1 MYRNYLSI
9 VISFVFILTINFT
22 GPVLAEE
29 NGTGSVFDSLP
40 ANNPAQND
48 EQGKPTTVT
57 ESEPVTTEDNSVLE
71 TAETPFDSGTSF
83 FMLFMQMIA
92 ALAVVI
98 ALIYIMLRF
107 VGKRTRSF
115 RDHQTLQSIG
125 GVPLGANRSLQMIK
139 LGDRI
144 LVVGVGETIQLIKEI
159 DDETEVAK
167 IMEQHQSE
175 FDRLEEP
182 LTKASTWINQL
193 VTKKNQENTKK
204 TLDFSE
210 LLDKQLQDVSKSQQ
224 QIREAMKEHKK

>member
-9 VISFVFILTINFT
+9 VIGFLFILTINFT

-29 NGTGSVFDSLP
+29 DGTGSVLDSLP
-40 ANNPAQND
+40 ANNPSPIE
-48 EQGKPTTVT
+48 EQGDTPIQT
-57 ESEPVTTEDNSVLE
+57 EPEPGITGENSVVD

-83 FMLFMQMIA
+83 FMLFIQMIA

-125 GVPLGANRSLQMIK
+125 GVPLGTNRSLQMIK

-159 DDETEVAK
+159 DDQTEVAK

-193 VTKKNQENTKK
+193 VTKKNEHNTKK

-210 LLDKQLQDVSKSQQ
+210 LLDKQLKDVSKSQQ